1 MFSAVLCTFA
11 ALILVPVLALQVP
24 VGSTHHWKDEN
35 HQVISIGV
43 EDPTEWNLNKPPNPN
58 NTDHLVFETVHSL
71 LQHWPNT
78 RMRNGK
84 RYPPLFDSV

>member
-1 MFSAVLCTFA
+1 MLSA
-11 ALILVPVLALQVP
+11 ALLPFVASVVVPALALQVP
-24 VGSTHHWKDEN
+24 LGPSRHWEGEDRAIRGS
-35 HQVISIGV
+35 
-43 EDPTEWNLNKPPNPN
+43 EDLTTEWSLDRLPSRNG
-58 NTDHLVFETVHSL
+58 TDHLVFETVHSL